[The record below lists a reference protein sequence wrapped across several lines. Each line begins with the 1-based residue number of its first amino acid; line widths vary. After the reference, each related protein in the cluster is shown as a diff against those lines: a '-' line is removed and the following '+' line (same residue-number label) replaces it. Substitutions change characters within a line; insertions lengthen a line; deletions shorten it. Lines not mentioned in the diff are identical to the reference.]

1 MSKHPPKQTQDP
13 SEEEVPDIDAIDV
26 DQARP
31 RRLKG
36 EARGWRLAGIHLL
49 IHGVGA
55 LCGYGA
61 FWLGMPLPWMIG
73 AMLLAAFCAIVF
85 KAPQPPRFTRAT
97 GQLVVG
103 GGVGLYMTP
112 EALARIVESLPAMLL
127 AWAFIVIASLVLSIV
142 QVRLT
147 RTPMATVFYATV
159 PGSPADMANM
169 AERHG
174 GEPGQVALSQA
185 MRIVA
190 IVSLFPPLLLLNG
203 YEFDALTRPIAPVDE
218 TGLVIF
224 LVLMVAAGLIAAR
237 IRLLNP
243 FFLGPM
249 ILAGVLTASGVELS
263 GLPDALIA
271 LAQVLL
277 GVSVGMM
284 FRRRLFRS
292 PAITATILVSTAVL
306 ISAALG
312 IAYLI
317 HTLFGLDL
325 ATMALA
331 NAPGSVTEMALTA
344 KAMHLDVSLVAA
356 FHLIRIF
363 LIVLI
368 VPYLFDAMKWFASRT
383 RR

>member
-1 MSKHPPKQTQDP
+1 MAKHSPEQTRGS

-31 RRLKG
+31 RRLKS

-49 IHGVGA
+49 IHAAGA

-61 FWLGMPLPWMIG
+61 FKLGVPLPWMIG
-73 AMLLAAFCAIVF
+73 SMLFAAFCALGL

-97 GQLVVG
+97 GQVAVG
-103 GGVGLYMTP
+103 GGVGLYLSP
-112 EALARIVESLPAMLL
+112 EALARIVESLPPMMLSWIL
-127 AWAFIVIASLVLSIV
+127 IVLVSLIISLV

-147 RTPMATVFYATV
+147 GTSMSTVFFATV
-159 PGSPADMANM
+159 PGGPADMANL

-174 GEPGQVALSQA
+174 GDSGQVALAQA

-190 IVSLFPPLLLLNG
+190 IVMLFPPLLLLGG
-203 YEFDALTRPIAPVDE
+203 YQFEAAAPVAGVMPGQ
-218 TGLVIF
+218 GLVLSLAVMTIGG
-224 LVLMVAAGLIAAR
+224 VIAAWLR
-237 IRLLNP
+237 ILNP

-249 ILAGVLTASGVELS
+249 ILAGVLTVSGVEMS
-263 GLPDALIA
+263 RLPDALIA
-271 LAQVLL
+271 AAQVLL

-292 PAITATILVSTAVL
+292 FAITGTIVVSTIVL
-306 ISAALG
+306 LVVSLG
-312 IAYLI
+312 IAYLL
-317 HTLFGLDL
+317 HVLFGLHL

-356 FHLIRIF
+356 FHLARIF
-363 LIVLI
+363 FILLL
-368 VPYLFDAMKWFASRT
+368 VPYLFDGM
-383 RR
+383 RRWAARKR

>member
-1 MSKHPPKQTQDP
+1 MAKHPRKQTQGS
-13 SEEEVPDIDAIDV
+13 SEEEVPEIDAIDV

-49 IHGVGA
+49 IHGAGA
-55 LCGYGA
+55 VCGYGA
-61 FWLGMPLPWMIG
+61 SKLGVPLPWMIG
-73 AMLLAAFCAIVF
+73 SMLFGTFCALGL
-85 KAPQPPRFTRAT
+85 KAPQPPRFTRAV

-103 GGVGLYMTP
+103 GGVGLYLSP
-112 EALARIVESLPAMLL
+112 EALARIVEALPPIML
-127 AWAFIVIASLVLSIV
+127 AWVLILVGSLIMSLI
-142 QVRLT
+142 QMRLT
-147 RTPMATVFYATV
+147 GAPISTVFFATV
-159 PGSPADMANM
+159 PGGPAEMANM

-174 GEPGQVALSQA
+174 GDSGQVALAQA

-190 IVSLFPPLLLLNG
+190 IVMLFPPLLLLGG
-203 YEFDALTRPIAPVDE
+203 YEFDPVTPTIGVASGPGMVLSLAL
-218 TGLVIF
+218 
-224 LVLMVAAGLIAAR
+224 MAAGGLIAAKLR
-237 IRLLNP
+237 ILNP

-249 ILAGVLTASGVELS
+249 LLTGVLTASGVELAR
-263 GLPDALIA
+263 LPDILTAA
-271 LAQVLL
+271 AQVLL

-292 PAITATILVSTAVL
+292 FAIAGTIVVSTIAL
-306 ISAALG
+306 LAMSLG
-312 IAYLI
+312 IAYLL
-317 HTLFGLDL
+317 HAMFGLHL

-363 LIVLI
+363 FMVLL
-368 VPYLFDAMKWFASRT
+368 VPYLFDGMRLLADRKR
-383 RR
+383 